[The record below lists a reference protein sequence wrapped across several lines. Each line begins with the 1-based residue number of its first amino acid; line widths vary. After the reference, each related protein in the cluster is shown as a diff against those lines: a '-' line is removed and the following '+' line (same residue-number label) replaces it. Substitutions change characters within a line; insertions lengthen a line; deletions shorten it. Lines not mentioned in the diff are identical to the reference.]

1 MESIILGVGIVT
13 LTVGL
18 PSLALALLEMWE
30 TWDPSKPRLSLLW
43 SFANTGASNSDFV
56 SNRRSEGL
64 LFVSYGAY
72 VHLRRS
78 FV

>member
-18 PSLALALLEMWE
+18 PSIALDLLEMWKI
-30 TWDPSKPRLSLLW
+30 WDPSKPRLSLLR
-43 SFANTGASNSDFV
+43 SFANTGVSNSDFV
-56 SNRRSEGL
+56 SNRRSEEL